1 MVKIFIEEL
10 KQKLAGIAVKLRR
23 YQEERDIFRQNMVQ
37 NNQQQFY
44 EELNQDRKRPEDE
57 MPRSLI
63 L

>member
-1 MVKIFIEEL
+1 
-10 KQKLAGIAVKLRR
+10 
-23 YQEERDIFRQNMVQ
+23 MVQ

>member
-1 MVKIFIEEL
+1 M
-10 KQKLAGIAVKLRR
+10 KLRR

-44 EELNQDRKRPEDE
+44 EELNQDRIGPEDE